1 MAVTKISSY
10 DTGYVT
16 GNLSLYPEA
25 IDSRYQLYE
34 AKNNAETKLSQSLT
48 YTAKFILVENND
60 SFPSTGI
67 IRIGPPPGQSGA
79 AEMIYY
85 DSKSQGIFKNLIR
98 GFAGSRQNPWPVGSY
113 VTSAV
118 FAEHHNSIK
127 DAIIN
132 IETNVGVETNPLS
145 TSLNGILKTQENRF
159 LAPRPVFRSYPTIA
173 LPGKKIRFQNFSS
186 GPIIRY
192 LWDFGDGTTSIEKSP
207 SHTYYKEGIFSI
219 KLNIITESGAQ
230 GIAEKKNYITISNDA
245 ALPFF
250 YILPKTGISM
260 QTAISLGDSNLA
272 TKFNFVDQADGDI
285 IQRYWVFDG
294 VGYQNG
300 VLVPSQTITEVDPN
314 IHFTSYTYD
323 KPGKYTPSL
332 LIVYENQKV
341 KRSVLADSIV
351 VE

>member
-10 DTGYVT
+10 DTGYVV

-48 YTAKFILVENND
+48 YSAKFILVDNND
-60 SFPSTGI
+60 DFPSSGI
-67 IRIGPPPGQSGA
+67 IRIGPPHGQSGHS
-79 AEMIYY
+79 EMVYY
-85 DSKSQGIFKNLIR
+85 DNKAQGVFKNIIR
-98 GFAGSRQNPWPVGSY
+98 GFAGSRQNPWPMGSY

-118 FAEHHNSIK
+118 FAEHHNSVK

-132 IETNVGVETNPLS
+132 IQANIGIQNNPLP

-159 LAPRPVFRSYPTIA
+159 LAPRAVFRSYPTIA
-173 LPGKKIRFQNFSS
+173 LPGKKIRFQNFSC

-192 LWDFGDGTTSIEKSP
+192 LWDFGDGTTSVEKSP
-207 SHTYYKEGIFSI
+207 YHIYNKEGIYTI

-230 GIAEKKNYITISNDA
+230 GISEKKNYITISNDA
-245 ALPFF
+245 SLPFF
-250 YILPKTGISM
+250 YVLPKNGISYE
-260 QTAISLGDSNLA
+260 TALSMGDANLA
-272 TKFNFVDQADGDI
+272 TKFNMVDQADGNI

-294 VGYQNG
+294 AGYQNG
-300 VLVPSQTITEVDPN
+300 VLVPNQTITENDPN
-314 IHFTSYTYD
+314 IHFTSYVYD

-341 KRSVLADSIV
+341 KRSVLVDSVV